1 MADIATGGGPAPAGV
16 TALPSPYG
24 FAETVERLES
34 ELKSRGVQVF
44 ARIDHAANASAV
56 GLVLPPTLVV
66 VFGNAQGGT
75 PLMAQAPG
83 LALDLPLR
91 ILVASTPTGVTVSYH
106 DPVAMAAPYGLTAED
121 VRPLHAVA
129 VIAAAVVA

>member
-1 MADIATGGGPAPAGV
+1 ARGRPAAAVMTAGV
-16 TALPSPYG
+16 VTLASPYP
-24 FAETVERLES
+24 FAETRDRLDA

-44 ARIDHAANASAV
+44 ARIDHSANASAA

-66 VFGNAQGGT
+66 IFGNAQAGT

-91 ILVASTPTGVTVSYH
+91 ILLTETPTGVTVSYH
-106 DPVAMAAPYGLTAED
+106 DPP
-121 VRPLHAVA
+121 P
-129 VIAAAVVA
+129 I